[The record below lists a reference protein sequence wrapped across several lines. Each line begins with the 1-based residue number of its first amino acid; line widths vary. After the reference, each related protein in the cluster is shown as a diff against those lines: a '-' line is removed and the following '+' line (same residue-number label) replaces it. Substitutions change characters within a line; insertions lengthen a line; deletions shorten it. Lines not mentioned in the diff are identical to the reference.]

1 MVPRIGNKIKVKLL
15 CLFNTREEA
24 MESVRLKMLAHER
37 VFMGNNGSEILEK
50 RNGK

>member
-1 MVPRIGNKIKVKLL
+1 MVTKLKL
-15 CLFNTREEA
+15 SCCVCSIQGKEA